1 MSLESRRVLNVSVRE
16 HQKPCPKVQT
26 TETHNSTLTNAHVHV
41 HVHVHV
47 ILWMQVHAEQ
57 WWMLH
62 VAARLQHEHEAPVIW

>member
-1 MSLESRRVLNVSVRE
+1 MLNVSVRE

-26 TETHNSTLTNAHVHV
+26 TETHSSTLTNAHV

>member
-1 MSLESRRVLNVSVRE
+1 MSVRE
-16 HQKPCPKVQT
+16 TCQYQKPCPKVQT
-26 TETHNSTLTNAHVHV
+26 TETHSSTLTNAHV